1 MPSKQGCQATMEAT
15 TMEGGVEEEAM
26 TNAQEEGTAMVAEDV
41 VEAEDPDLVEET
53 KAGVTVEAGGTTTGS
68 PTNLHLN

>member
-15 TMEGGVEEEAM
+15 TMEGGVEEEAI
-26 TNAQEEGTAMVAEDV
+26 TNAQEEGTVMVAEDA
-41 VEAEDPDLVEET
+41 VEAEDPDLAEET
-53 KAGVTVEAGGTTTGS
+53 KAGATVEAGRIITGS

>member
-15 TMEGGVEEEAM
+15 IMEEGVEEAVI

-53 KAGVTVEAGGTTTGS
+53 KAGATAEVGGTITGS

>member
-1 MPSKQGCQATMEAT
+1 
-15 TMEGGVEEEAM
+15 MEGGVEEEEI
-26 TNAQEEGTAMVAEDV
+26 TNAQEEGTVMVAEDV

-53 KAGVTVEAGGTTTGS
+53 KAGATVEVGGTITGS